1 MKKTIIRQG
10 FYRDSVSLMQVSK
23 EVSESCISALIAMAT
38 ELNCDLA
45 IQMGFELPK
54 VSPNDLLICL
64 ETQSEGNIEDLLEQI
79 DQIFSRKD
87 MEAKKSKSDT
97 GAEPTQS
104 IGKSFDT
111 SLALISVPGNYAFV
125 EAMSALH
132 AGKNVMIFSDN
143 VPIEEE
149 KILKDF
155 AQRNRLIVMG
165 PDCGTS
171 IIGGYGLGFA
181 NKVNRG
187 RVGIIAASGTG
198 AQQVSTLLDRSGIGI
213 SHCFGL
219 GGRDLSKQIQGS
231 SALTAFDFLESD
243 QETEIIVLIS
253 KPVDPSVLPLIQN
266 KIASSKKS
274 VIEILLGSSDSNI
287 TDALHPLIKRAAI
300 TLPKPKRYSKKLK
313 GLFAGG
319 TLCDESMLMS
329 RSAIVGDMSSNVPI
343 IGVEKIDPFES
354 YENHTF
360 IDFGDDGMT
369 LGRAHPMIDGSI
381 RTELVLREISAPNT
395 GVVIMDI
402 ILGFGAQ
409 LDPLESLRSPLKLA
423 QERGVP
429 IAISLI
435 GTDADPQGYAKI
447 ENELKNFGVN
457 VFDSNAQATV
467 WAIGCLT

>member
-64 ETQSEGNIEDLLEQI
+64 ETQSESNIEDLLEQI

-87 MEAKKSKSDT
+87 LEAKKSKSDT
-97 GAEPTQS
+97 GAEPTRS
-104 IGKSFDT
+104 VGKSFDT

-143 VPIEEE
+143 VSIEEE

-155 AQRNRLIVMG
+155 AQCNRLIVMG

-171 IIGGYGLGFA
+171 IIGGTGFGFA
-181 NKVNRG
+181 NKVKKGN
-187 RVGIIAASGTG
+187 VGIIAASGTG
-198 AQQVSTLLDRSGIGI
+198 AQQVTTLLDRSGIGI

-219 GGRDLSKQIQGS
+219 GGRDLSKQIQGI

-243 QETEIIVLIS
+243 QATEVIVLIS
-253 KPVDPSVLPLIQN
+253 KPVDLSVLPLIRN
-266 KIASSKKS
+266 KISSSNKS
-274 VIEILLGSSDSNI
+274 VIEILLGSSHSNI
-287 TDALHPLIKRAAI
+287 TDALNPLIKRDAI
-300 TLPKPKRYSKKLK
+300 SVPEPREYSKKLK

-329 RSAIVGDMSSNVPI
+329 RSAIFGDICSNVPVV
-343 IGVEKIDPFES
+343 GVEKVEPFEP
-354 YENHTF
+354 YMNHTF

-381 RTELVLREISAPNT
+381 RTELVLREISAQNT

-409 LDPLESLRSPLKLA
+409 LDPLESLRTPLKLA

-429 IAISLI
+429 VAISLI
-435 GTDADPQGYAKI
+435 GTDADPQGYSKI
-447 ENELKNFGVN
+447 ENELKSFDVK
-457 VFDSNAQATV
+457 VFDSNAQATA

>member
-1 MKKTIIRQG
+1 M
-10 FYRDSVSLMQVSK
+10 
-23 EVSESCISALIAMAT
+23 
-38 ELNCDLA
+38 
-45 IQMGFELPK
+45 
-54 VSPNDLLICL
+54 
-64 ETQSEGNIEDLLEQI
+64 
-79 DQIFSRKD
+79 
-87 MEAKKSKSDT
+87 
-97 GAEPTQS
+97 
-104 IGKSFDT
+104 
-111 SLALISVPGNYAFV
+111 
-125 EAMSALH
+125 
-132 AGKNVMIFSDN
+132 
-143 VPIEEE
+143 
-149 KILKDF
+149 
-155 AQRNRLIVMG
+155 
-165 PDCGTS
+165 
-171 IIGGYGLGFA
+171 
-181 NKVNRG
+181 
-187 RVGIIAASGTG
+187 
-198 AQQVSTLLDRSGIGI
+198 
-213 SHCFGL
+213 
-219 GGRDLSKQIQGS
+219 
-231 SALTAFDFLESD
+231 
-243 QETEIIVLIS
+243 LIS

-381 RTELVLREISAPNT
+381 RTELVLREISAQNT

-409 LDPLESLRSPLKLA
+409 MDPLESLRTPLKYA

-429 IAISLI
+429 VAISLI

-457 VFDSNAQATV
+457 VFDSNAQATA
-467 WAIGCLT
+467 WAIG

>member
-23 EVSESCISALIAMAT
+23 EVAESCISALIAMAT
-38 ELNCDLA
+38 ELNCELA
-45 IQMGFELPK
+45 VQMGFELPK

-64 ETQSEGNIEDLLEQI
+64 ETSLESDIEPLLDQI

-87 MEAKKSKSDT
+87 SEAKNSKSTT
-97 GAEPTQS
+97 GTEPIQTV
-104 IGKSFDT
+104 GKSFDT

-143 VPIEEE
+143 VSIEEE

-171 IIGGYGLGFA
+171 IIGGTGFGFA
-181 NKVNRG
+181 NKVKKG
-187 RVGIIAASGTG
+187 SVGIIAASGTG
-198 AQQVSTLLDRSGIGI
+198 AQQVTTLLDRSGIGI

-219 GGRDLSKQIQGS
+219 GGRDLSKQIQGI

-243 QETEIIVLIS
+243 QETEVIVLIS
-253 KPVDPSVLPLIQN
+253 KPVDLSVLPLIRN
-266 KIASSKKS
+266 KISSSNKS

-287 TDALHPLIKRAAI
+287 TDALNPLIKRDAI
-300 TLPKPKRYSKKLK
+300 SVPEPREYSKKLK

-329 RSAIVGDMSSNVPI
+329 RSAIFGDICSNVPVV
-343 IGVEKIDPFES
+343 GVEKIEPFEP
-354 YENHTF
+354 YMNHTF

-447 ENELKNFGVN
+447 ENELKNFGVK
-457 VFDSNAQATV
+457 VFDSNAQATA